1 MPIDF
6 STFDV
11 PPSRQQLTADTKVTT
26 TTLDHHY
33 INHTQPQA
41 AKMPRCF
48 MAKKLKYPYEQWKR
62 SEDEKRSRSASPE
75 LVVDANEVTDQGKWC
90 DTRCRKFA

>member
-1 MPIDF
+1 
-6 STFDV
+6 
-11 PPSRQQLTADTKVTT
+11 
-26 TTLDHHY
+26 
-33 INHTQPQA
+33 
-41 AKMPRCF
+41 MPRCF

-90 DTRCRKFA
+90 DTRCLKFA